1 MDLEE
6 QLRRIKKETDSQI
19 SHIYSEAEKERE
31 KIIQNAW
38 NKVHKIEFAE
48 REKLS
53 NRLNQLKKYKEQ
65 EENRILNKFITE
77 NILEKYLDYYRN
89 LDENF
94 LLNTLSDSKRQQL
107 SDKIYEILL
116 KSKE

>member
-6 QLRRIKKETDSQI
+6 QLRKIENDTELQI
-19 SHIYSEAEKERE
+19 NRIYSEAEKECR

-38 NKVHKIEFAE
+38 NTVHKIEFAE

-53 NRLNQLKKYKEQ
+53 NRLNQLKTYKEQ
-65 EENRILNKFITE
+65 EETRIRNKLITE
-77 NILEKYLDYYRN
+77 HILEKYLDYYRN
-89 LDENF
+89 LDEKF

-107 SDKIYEILL
+107 SDKIYEILFNP
-116 KSKE
+116 KE

>member
-6 QLRRIKKETDSQI
+6 RIRKIEYDTEIQI
-19 SHIYSEAEKERE
+19 KCIYSEAEKECR

-38 NKVHKIEFAE
+38 STVHKIEFAE

-53 NRLNQLKKYKEQ
+53 NRLYQLKTYKEQ
-65 EENRILNKFITE
+65 EEKRIRNKFIAE
-77 NILEKYLDYYRN
+77 QILEKYLDYYRN
-89 LDENF
+89 LDEKI

-107 SDKIYEILL
+107 SDKIYEILFNQ
-116 KSKE
+116 KE